1 MWLVDGNTEL
11 VHFVSS
17 SVGSTKIQ
25 PNTNTGISR
34 YTSTILSF
42 RNNSNGVCMDAV
54 LIATQSQPDWRPE
67 VICRGSREQHIAE
80 YGDTMKTPL
89 PEIRDRSVIL
99 KHAIDELDLILPGNK
114 YATQIL
120 VCHSSSGK
128 ASWLKEG
135 TVLTAF
141 TNGSITGDFIFHL
154 HPIDSSIVLWEA
166 VVLEITEQHITTAL
180 FYTDQYDVGS
190 YTISCTSDQD
200 SALATVNILSTS
212 TVVTSTNYYTE
223 LSTWQQLRSE
233 GSTATTE
240 AARILVSSCKYV
252 IYLVVCLAQLA
263 RSLPS

>member
-1 MWLVDGNTEL
+1 MWLVDGKPEV
-11 VHFVSS
+11 VHFVASS
-17 SVGSTKIQ
+17 RVGSNKFQ
-25 PNTNTGISR
+25 PNTNTG
-34 YTSTILSF
+34 STLLSL
-42 RNNSNGVCMDAV
+42 RNTSNGVCMDAV
-54 LIATQSQPDWRPE
+54 LRATQSQPDWRPE
-67 VICRGSREQHIAE
+67 VICRGSTEQHIAE
-80 YGDTMKTPL
+80 YGDTMKTPM
-89 PEIRDRSVIL
+89 PEIRDRSVVM
-99 KHAIDELDLILPGNK
+99 KHTIDELDLISPGNK

-135 TVLTAF
+135 TVLTEF

-154 HPIDSSIVLWEA
+154 HPIDSLIVLWEV
-166 VVLEITEQHITTAL
+166 VVLETTEHIITTAL

-233 GSTATTE
+233 GSTATPD